1 MSPDPDPSSH
11 GLAWVALF
19 AALAVCVFMPSSQSL
34 WIDEAGTALF
44 AEPQSLTAWW
54 DALRSWID
62 SERLMPLAM
71 LATWL
76 GAQVLGDGEWA
87 LRGINL
93 VWAWAAVAA
102 FARIGKVR
110 GLWWLPLLF
119 VAQPFLWFYVNE
131 ARPYA
136 MQIAAGAW
144 LLAAL
149 VTCRE
154 ERGGSPQCWV
164 PHFAI
169 ASVVLAG
176 ASLLGAVV
184 LAPFWGALAFHYLRL
199 QRWPRGR
206 ARLWLGGSLA
216 ALLLLAA
223 YYGWSLAAGAG
234 AAKVWQLSPASIGF
248 AGYQFLGFGGLG
260 PERAA
265 LRELGRGGAGHLV
278 AGLKPY
284 ALPLGALA
292 FAYALALL
300 RPLGRADRRARL
312 LEVCALPLGLTISGF
327 VCVLGLAW
335 LVGFTFW
342 DRHVAALFPALV
354 YACAE
359 FLRAGSRPFRL
370 LPAVAGLLLGS
381 LLLGSSVQLRWN
393 PRHGHDDYRSAAHAA
408 MSALAAGQRVWW
420 VANDRPAHYYELPLS
435 TDPQDATKPLHI
447 AGFLDAHAGAEL
459 DALPA
464 PDRVIVSKPDLH
476 DPGGVVATYLAAHGY
491 EVAETFPAFRIYCA
505 KNSAGKTSKSQ

>member
-260 PERAA
+260 PERVA
-265 LRELGRGGAGHLV
+265 LRELGRGGMGALF

-292 FAYALALL
+292 AAYALALL
-300 RPLGRADRRARL
+300 RPLGRADRRGRL
-312 LEVCALPLGLTISGF
+312 LEACALPLGLGIAGF
-327 VCVLGLAW
+327 AGILALAW
-335 LVGFTFW
+335 IVGFTFW

-359 FLRAGSRPFRL
+359 FLRAGSRPLRL
-370 LPAVAGLLLGS
+370 LPAAAGLLLGL
-381 LLLGSSVQLRWN
+381 LLLGSSAQLRWN
-393 PRHGHDDYRSAAHAA
+393 PRHGHDDYRSAAQAA
-408 MSALAAGQRVWW
+408 STAIAAGRRVWW
-420 VANDRPAHYYELPLS
+420 VANDRPAHYYELPLG
-435 TDPQDATKPLHI
+435 TDPQDAAKPLHI
-447 AGFLDAHAGAEL
+447 VGFLDAHAGAKL

-464 PDRVIVSKPDLH
+464 PACVIVSKPDLH
-476 DPGGVVATYLAAHGY
+476 DPGGVVASYLAAHGY
-491 EVAETFPAFRIYCA
+491 VVAETFPAFRIYWQA
-505 KNSAGKTSKSQ
+505 KERPKTKD

>member
-1 MSPDPDPSSH
+1 MSPDPDPSAH

-19 AALAVCVFMPSSQSL
+19 AAIVVCMLMPSDQSL

-44 AEPQSLTAWW
+44 AEPPSLAAWW
-54 DALRSWID
+54 GALRGWID

-71 LATWL
+71 FTTWL
-76 GAQVLGDGEWA
+76 GAQMLGAGEWA
-87 LRGINL
+87 LRAINL
-93 VWAWAAVAA
+93 LWAWSAVVA

-110 GLWWLPLLF
+110 GLWWLPLLL
-119 VAQPFLWFYVNE
+119 VVQPFLWFYVNE

-154 ERGGSPQCWV
+154 ERGESPQCWV

-176 ASLLGAVV
+176 SSLLGAVL
-184 LAPFWGALAFHYLRL
+184 LAPFWGVLAFHYLRL

-206 ARLWLGGSLA
+206 TRAWLGGSLA
-216 ALLLLAA
+216 ALLLLAG

-265 LRELGRGGAGHLV
+265 LRELGRGGAGHLL
-278 AGLKPY
+278 AGLKPSL
-284 ALPLGALA
+284 LPLGALA
-292 FAYALALL
+292 AAYALALL
-300 RPLGRADRRARL
+300 RPLGRADRRSRL
-312 LEVCALPLGLTISGF
+312 LEACALPLGLVAAGLLL
-327 VCVLGLAW
+327 VLALA
-335 LVGFTFW
+335 LIVGFTFW

-359 FLRAGSRPFRL
+359 FLRAGSRPLRL
-370 LPAVAGLLLGS
+370 LPAAAGLLLGA
-381 LLLGSSVQLRWN
+381 LLLTSSAQLRWN
-393 PRHGHDDYRSAAHAA
+393 PRHGHDDYRSAAFTAA
-408 MSALAAGQRVWW
+408 TATAAGQRVWW
-420 VANDRPAHYYELPLS
+420 VANDRPAHYYELPL
-435 TDPQDATKPLHI
+435 TADPQDAAKPLHI
-447 AGFLDAHAGAEL
+447 VAFLDAHPGATL
-459 DALPA
+459 DPLPA
-464 PDRVIVSKPDLH
+464 PALIVVSKLDLH
-476 DPGGVVATYLAAHGY
+476 DRAGAVASYLAAHDY
-491 EVAETFPAFRIYCA
+491 EVAQTFPAFRIYRA
-505 KNSAGKTSKSQ
+505 KKP

>member
-1 MSPDPDPSSH
+1 MSPDPDPSAH
-11 GLAWVALF
+11 GLAW
-19 AALAVCVFMPSSQSL
+19 AALLAALGVCALMPSDHSL

-44 AEPQSLTAWW
+44 AEPRSLTDWW
-54 DALRSWID
+54 EALRSWID

-71 LATWL
+71 FTTWL
-76 GAQVLGDGEWA
+76 GAQVLGAGEWA

-110 GLWWLPLLF
+110 GLWWLPLLL
-119 VAQPFLWFYVNE
+119 VVQPFLWFYVNE

-154 ERGGSPQCWV
+154 ERGESQPCWV

-176 ASLLGAVV
+176 ASLLGAVLLV
-184 LAPFWGALAFHYLRL
+184 PFWGALAFHYLRL

-206 ARLWLGGSLA
+206 TRAWLGGSLA
-216 ALLLLAA
+216 ALMLLAA

-260 PERAA
+260 PERVA

-292 FAYALALL
+292 FAYAVALL

-312 LEVCALPLGLTISGF
+312 LEVCALPMGLAISGF

-335 LVGFTFW
+335 IVGFTFW
-342 DRHVAALFPALV
+342 DRHVAALFPAVV

-359 FLRAGSRPFRL
+359 FLRAGSRPLRL
-370 LPAVAGLLLGS
+370 LPAAAGLLLGL

-393 PRHGHDDYRSAAHAA
+393 PRHGHDDYRSAAQAA
-408 MSALAAGQRVWW
+408 STATAAGLRVWW

-447 AGFLDAHAGAEL
+447 AGYLNAQAGASL

-464 PDRVIVSKPDLH
+464 PARVIVSKPDLH
-476 DPGGVVATYLAAHGY
+476 DPGGVVATYLATHGY
-491 EVAETFPAFRIYCA
+491 EVAETFPAFRIYCP
-505 KNSAGKTSKSQ
+505 KTSEGRTSNIQ